1 MALTFEK
8 KENRHGPYM
17 EITGYEGWVTFLKIP
32 SEIQGLPVRSIG
44 RHAFDGRKDLKEI
57 HLPDS
62 VRSLGSFCFYNTRT
76 LEYLSLS
83 DSEADYY
90 DGAIRQCTG
99 LREIRIRFREKD
111 NFAILKSML
120 GDNEKMLRFLLALPD
135 GDLRLTFPPYF
146 DSYKEDTMARAIH
159 HSLNGAGFSYRECVM
174 RRSIDFRTY
183 DRCFSRVIY
192 DNYEAAIDIAL
203 DRLMYPVQ
211 LPDQAALVY
220 ERYLT
225 QTADQVLP
233 FLLERKDSERIRFL
247 LERKMVPREELP
259 EAIRI
264 ASEGKQ
270 AEICALFMEYQNRY
284 FGLHAGAS
292 DALDIFSLDD
302 L

>member
-1 MALTFEK
+1 MALTFETR
-8 KENRHGPYM
+8 ENRQGPII
-17 EITGYEGWVTFLKIP
+17 EITGYEGQVSCLKIP

-44 RHAFDGRKDLKEI
+44 RHAFDGRKDLKELI
-57 HLPDS
+57 IPDS
-62 VRSLGSFCFYNTRT
+62 VRSIGSFCFYNTRT

-83 DSEADYY
+83 DSVVDYY

-99 LREIRIRFREKD
+99 LKEIRIDFHEKD
-111 NFAILKSML
+111 SFSILKSLL
-120 GDNEKMLRFLLALPD
+120 GDNEKMLRFRLVLPD
-135 GDLRLTFPPYF
+135 GEIRLTFPPYY

-203 DRLMYPVQ
+203 DRLMYPMQ

-225 QTADQVLP
+225 ETAGQVLP
-233 FLLERKDSERIRFL
+233 FLLERRDVGRIRFL

-270 AEICALFMEYQNRY
+270 AEICAILMEYQNRY
-284 FGLHAGAS
+284 FGLHAGAA

>member
-8 KENRHGPYM
+8 TENRYGPCI
-17 EITGYEGWVTFLKIP
+17 EITGYEGRVTFLKIP
-32 SEIQGLPVRSIG
+32 SKIQGLPVRSIG
-44 RHAFDGRKDLKEI
+44 RHAFDGRKDLKEVR
-57 HLPDS
+57 LPDS
-62 VRSLGSFCFYNTRT
+62 VRSLGSFCFYNTRS

-83 DSEADYY
+83 DSVEDYH

-99 LREIRIRFREKD
+99 LKEIRIDFRKQD

-120 GDNEKMLRFLLALPD
+120 GDNEKMLRFLLALPE
-135 GDLRLTFPPYF
+135 GDLRLTFPPYY

-192 DNYEAAIDIAL
+192 DNYQAAIDIAL

-233 FLLERKDSERIRFL
+233 FLLGRKDAERIRFL
-247 LERKMVPREELP
+247 TGRKMIPREALP
-259 EAIRI
+259 EAVRI

-270 AEICALFMEYQNRY
+270 AEICALLMEYQNRY
-284 FGLHAGAS
+284 FGLHAGAA